1 MANMQA
7 ALPLL
12 DQLPRHTSSDVKN
25 KWRDVAREVRQTGS
39 VAITNHQ
46 KVEMVL
52 VDAATYEQLAA
63 AAEAQKA
70 REQSVIDQL
79 MAEFDQRM
87 ASLQAPDARAK
98 VAAVF
103 ARKGKLVRPP
113 KAGPSF

>member
-1 MANMQA
+1 MQA

-12 DQLPRHTSSDVKN
+12 SQLPRHSSSDVKN
-25 KWRDVAREVRQTGS
+25 KWRDVAREVRQSGS

-46 KVEMVL
+46 TVEMVL

-79 MAEFDQRM
+79 MAEFDQRL
-87 ASLQAPDARAK
+87 ASLQSPGAAAK
-98 VAAVF
+98 VAQVL
-103 ARKGKLVRPP
+103 ARKGKLTRRPI
-113 KAGPSF
+113 AGSSF